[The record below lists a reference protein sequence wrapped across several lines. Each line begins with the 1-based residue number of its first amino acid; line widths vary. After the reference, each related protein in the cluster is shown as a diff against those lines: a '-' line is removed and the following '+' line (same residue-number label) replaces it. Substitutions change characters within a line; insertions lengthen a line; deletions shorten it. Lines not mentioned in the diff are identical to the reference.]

1 MKDIKT
7 QKLKKISILLFWLLL
22 WELAAR
28 ITDNRII
35 LVGPIESLSVLFSML
50 PGPLFWRSVLNTLV
64 KIMSG
69 FLLSAIS
76 ALLLGALAYF
86 HPLIRDLLDPVISLM
101 RSIPVASFVILA
113 LIWLGGS
120 SELSIVVSFI
130 VVFPMIWETAI
141 GGLMS
146 SDPRLLELSKVYG
159 MGLMPR
165 LRYIYIPALLPYLL
179 SALPSVIG
187 MAWKSGVAA
196 ELIGQP
202 KDTIGFYLYQSKIFL
217 DTAGLFA
224 WTFTV
229 IVLSYLSEKLIK
241 LLIERIERRL

>member
-1 MKDIKT
+1 MKDIKSS
-7 QKLKKISILLFWLLL
+7 KLKKISILLFWLLV

-50 PGPLFWRSVLNTLV
+50 PDPLFWRSVLTTLI
-64 KIMSG
+64 KIMAG
-69 FLLSAIS
+69 FLLSALS

-86 HPLIRDLLDPVISLM
+86 HPLIKDLLDPVISLM

-146 SDPRLLELSKVYG
+146 SDPRLLELSEVYG

-179 SALPSVIG
+179 SAMSSVIG

-202 KDTIGFYLYQSKIFL
+202 RNTIGFYLYQSKVFL

-229 IVLSYLSEKLIK
+229 IVLSYLSERLIK
-241 LLIERIERRL
+241 LLISRMERRL

>member
-1 MKDIKT
+1 M
-7 QKLKKISILLFWLLL
+7 
-22 WELAAR
+22 
-28 ITDNRII
+28 
-35 LVGPIESLSVLFSML
+35 
-50 PGPLFWRSVLNTLV
+50 
-64 KIMSG
+64 
-69 FLLSAIS
+69 
-76 ALLLGALAYF
+76 
-86 HPLIRDLLDPVISLM
+86 
-101 RSIPVASFVILA
+101 ILA